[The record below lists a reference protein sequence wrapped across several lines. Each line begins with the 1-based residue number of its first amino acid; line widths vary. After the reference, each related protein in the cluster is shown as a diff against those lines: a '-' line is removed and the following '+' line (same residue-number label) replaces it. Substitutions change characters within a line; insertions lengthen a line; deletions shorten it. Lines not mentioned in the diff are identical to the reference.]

1 MESQNR
7 ESRLDRVERM
17 LASQAELNA
26 QFAEQHKAAMA
37 RIEAERVRSDQEHR
51 DAMAR
56 IKAETVRS
64 DQEHRDA
71 MARIEVPQVN
81 IESLH
86 SSASELHAVSQ
97 KWEPLTRVVAELV
110 EAARRDGENIAAR
123 ARIAA
128 AHERRLDDIQGSGN

>member
-56 IKAETVRS
+56 FEALHVK
-64 DQEHRDA
+64 
-71 MARIEVPQVN
+71 IEALAAS
-81 IESLH
+81 IRE
-86 SSASELHAVSQ
+86 SSAARG
-97 KWEPLTRVVAELV
+97 KWVPSTAEIDVILAAARSNGEIIAEL
-110 EAARRDGENIAAR
+110 
-123 ARIAA
+123 ARIAEA
-128 AHERRLDDIQGSGN
+128 RTRHLDDSQSSAT